1 VASGKVYVSGVSY
14 ELGSSSP
21 ISEICEL
28 KENPELLDAFQTLG
42 LKSYCKSSISPAD
55 LARPALE
62 RTLKTVGIA
71 PARVDALVY
80 ATSSFWN
87 PAFQRR
93 EEISRLIDV
102 LELENAY
109 PTGVTLSESAN
120 LQSAIRVAAGLVAL
134 GDCDNVLV
142 VATDRIADMDTRI
155 VAPRISVKS
164 DAAASC
170 LISADPHADFELV
183 GARQTIRPSLW
194 DVDAERDLMHYME
207 SINDALA
214 TTVHGA
220 LAACGCDRADI
231 LQVFANNYNISV
243 LRTYAATLKFEPA
256 RIYSKNIGRT
266 AHAVAADN
274 FINLADYVAETP
286 PAPGSLLALVG
297 AGPNLWGASVL
308 RTM

>member
-1 VASGKVYVSGVSY
+1 VTSGNVYISGVSY

-55 LARPALE
+55 LARPALA
-62 RTLKTVGIA
+62 RTLEATGIE
-71 PARVDALVY
+71 PRRVDALVY

-93 EEISRLIDV
+93 EEISRLIDD

-109 PTGVTLSESAN
+109 PIGVTLSESAN
-120 LQSAIRVAAGLVAL
+120 LQSAMRVAAGLVAL

-142 VATDRIADMDTRI
+142 VATDCISDADSRI
-155 VAPRISVKS
+155 VAPGISVKS

-170 LISADPHADFELV
+170 LISADPNADFELL
-183 GARQTIRPSLW
+183 GARQTIRPGLW
-194 DVDAERDLMHYME
+194 NVDAERDLMHYMQ

-214 TTVHGA
+214 KTVRGV
-220 LAACGCDRADI
+220 LEACGCDRGDI
-231 LQVFANNYNISV
+231 RQVIANNYNISV
-243 LRTYAATLKFEPA
+243 LRTYAATLGFDPT

-274 FINLADYVAETP
+274 LINLADYVAECP
-286 PAPGSLLALVG
+286 PPRGSLFALIG

-308 RTM
+308 RTI